1 MKMKKETNQH
11 KTKRQTKKYNKN
23 KNKKQTTT
31 KFVSR
36 SLPLITQHNN
46 HSQACVS
53 HHNSLGCGIRDLL

>member
-1 MKMKKETNQH
+1 VEALFYKK
-11 KTKRQTKKYNKN
+11 QTKIKQKDKNKN

-31 KFVSR
+31 TKLVSR

-53 HHNSLGCGIRDLL
+53 HHNRLGCGIRDLF